1 MCRMLSARGLPAKDL
16 ILGTDVADYILTDER
31 TRQLLD
37 KNSGIIVGEI
47 RQQLTQYDGVV
58 FMGTLNFGGFML
70 NVFSVDETYED
81 ETGKSARYFPATAA
95 MVTAPDC
102 GHMMYGSITQMDYGK
117 TDYTTYAAKRVAKLV
132 VDQDKDTRKLRLG
145 CRPLAA
151 PKTYCPYIYAADVVG

>member
-1 MCRMLSARGLPAKDL
+1 MKFYDGTSDHTYTASKKWNENGGDFWGDVKAMCRMLSARGLPAKDL

-70 NVFSVDETYED
+70 
-81 ETGKSARYFPATAA
+81 KCSAWTKPMRTRPAR
-95 MVTAPDC
+95 APDT
-102 GHMMYGSITQMDYGK
+102 S
-117 TDYTTYAAKRVAKLV
+117 R
-132 VDQDKDTRKLRLG
+132 LRQLW
-145 CRPLAA
+145 
-151 PKTYCPYIYAADVVG
+151 